1 MSVFTLSL
9 RSGSSGNSTYIRTD
23 SARIAVD
30 CGMTGKQF
38 ALALRSIGEDAI
50 AVDALLLTHEHID
63 HCSGIGVVMR
73 RYGIPLYTTRS
84 TFEGAR
90 DILGNINESLVN
102 IIEPGK
108 AFSIRDTVV
117 LPFSVPHDAS
127 DPVGFRIYTA
137 EGDVGVVTDLG
148 HFSPEVRNSLEG
160 CRVVYLEANFD
171 PDLLESGLYPQFLK
185 RRIAGSHG
193 HLSNFDAGDAAV
205 QLLHTGTEAFL
216 LCHLSR
222 DNNRPGLALKTVSER
237 LLREGA
243 RAGRDYV
250 INASP
255 RFECSHIYHYRRTLP
270 GQPKSLPS
278 LHEESQITE
287 NYTQCTMAVP
297 EIRGGD
303 AGMAAENYTQC
314 TMAAQQNDSVFHLQ
328 DGESV

>member
-1 MSVFTLSL
+1 MSVFSLSL

-30 CGMTGKQF
+30 CGITGKQF
-38 ALALRSIGEDAI
+38 ALALRSIGEDAN

-73 RYGIPLYTTRS
+73 RFGIPLYTTKS

-90 DILGNINESLVN
+90 DILGNINESLVY

-127 DPVGFRIYTA
+127 DPVGFRIFSA
-137 EGDVGVVTDLG
+137 GGDIGVVTDLG
-148 HFSPEVRNSLEG
+148 HFSSEVKNSLEG

-171 PDLLESGLYPQFLK
+171 PELLESGYYPQLLK
-185 RRIAGSHG
+185 RRIAGSRG
-193 HLSNFDAGDAAV
+193 HLSNLDAGDAAV
-205 QLLHTGTEAFL
+205 QLLHSGTEAFA

-222 DNNRPGLALKTVSER
+222 DNNRPSLALKTVSER

-255 RFECSHIYHYRRTLP
+255 RYECSRVFHCRRSLDE
-270 GQPKSLPS
+270 QDKSLPL
-278 LHEESQITE
+278 LHEESQATG
-287 NYTQCTMAVP
+287 NYTQCTIEVH
-297 EIRGGD
+297 
-303 AGMAAENYTQC
+303 
-314 TMAAQQNDSVFHLQ
+314 QNDSVLQ
-328 DGESV
+328 LQGKESV